1 MNTQFDDLIRNALGA
16 RLQAYAPYSRFAV
29 GAAVQC
35 KSAAVFIGSN
45 IENISYGLTICAERI
60 AIGSAVAA
68 GQREFVAIAVVA
80 DTIEPIVPCGACRQ
94 FLAEFSPD
102 LIIVSATVEGDR
114 KVESLS
120 HLLPDLKRG
129 ILKNRSEEH
138 TSELQSRFDLVCRL
152 LLEKKKIITI
162 MNGFF
167 AFFERPWNMR
177 SIGIGIYI
185 TWHVAVS

>member
-1 MNTQFDDLIRNALGA
+1 MNTQFDNLIRNALGA
-16 RLQAYAPYSRFAV
+16 CLQVYAPYSRFAV

-45 IENISYGLTICAERI
+45 IENISHGLTICAERI
-60 AIGSAVAA
+60 GMGSAVAA
-68 GQREFVAIAVVA
+68 GQRLVTIAVVA

-120 HLLPDLKRG
+120 HLLPDPKRG
-129 ILKNRSEEH
+129 ILKNVH
-138 TSELQSRFDLVCRL
+138 T
-152 LLEKKKIITI
+152 
-162 MNGFF
+162 
-167 AFFERPWNMR
+167 P
-177 SIGIGIYI
+177 
-185 TWHVAVS
+185 